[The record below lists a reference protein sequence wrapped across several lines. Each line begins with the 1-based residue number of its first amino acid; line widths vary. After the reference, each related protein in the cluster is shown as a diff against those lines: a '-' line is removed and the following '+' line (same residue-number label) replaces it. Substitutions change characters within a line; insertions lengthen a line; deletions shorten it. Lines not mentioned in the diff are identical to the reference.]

1 MKSVSVIMMP
11 DYYLN
16 MMLLAS
22 PVNCS
27 WCQFQQETNLSA
39 TSDNL
44 VVPYAIIA
52 TLLCVIQA
60 HCNTIYFIKVAQ

>member
-22 PVNCS
+22 PVNCT
-27 WCQFQQETNLSA
+27 WCQFQQETKLSA

-44 VVPYAIIA
+44 VPYTIIA

-60 HCNTIYFIKVAQ
+60 HCNTIYFIKAAQ